1 MALNPRGQVPT
12 FVDDDGTVVN
22 ESLAAVLYL
31 DKRYPEPALIPA
43 GDDPAAYALVLQ
55 RFMEAG
61 VLHAAISAVI
71 YPKMRN
77 ELGSDEAVAAW
88 RAKAAALKTEL
99 GHWEAYAASSGG
111 DWITGPAFTAAD
123 VAAAPFVLALR
134 RFGATLAEFPALA
147 AYADRLAARPT
158 IADTWPPH
166 WKEGGDGPGW
176 LKGTG
181 L

>member
-1 MALNPRGQVPT
+1 VPT
-12 FVDDDGTVVN
+12 FIDEDGTAVN

-31 DKRYPEPALIPA
+31 DRRYPDAGCGPLVPA
-43 GDDPAAYALVLQ
+43 DPAAAGAVLQ
-55 RFMEAG
+55 RTLEAG

-71 YPKMRN
+71 YPKMRG
-77 ELGSDEAVAAW
+77 ELTSDESMSAW
-88 RAKAAALKTEL
+88 KDKAAALKTEL
-99 GHWEAYAASSGG
+99 GHWDAYAAGSGG

-134 RFGATLAEFPALA
+134 RFGASLADFPALA
-147 AYADRLAARPT
+147 AYADRLAARPS

-166 WKEGGDGPGW
+166 WKEGDGPGW
-176 LKGTG
+176 LKDAG